1 MTTATTSNTQQ
12 REYQCTNCHGM
23 FQRRPGGRATCSSA
37 CAKALERHRKS
48 PSLTAREKKI
58 ARRKERQLE
67 SAFGGWLIDQ
77 AIRAG
82 TVQTYQG
89 IDAEGLHRMDAQ
101 YTYTKKRFGWVE
113 KGQGKDLFQLCHV
126 QPLVGRDGSVGLT
139 TPGNVFTGVALLNQK
154 QGNKPVNAW
163 AGASIPASALKRKWS
178 IPEGATRAQVL
189 QKIADF
195 LGPELDTYLDELVKM
210 PQRTVRLRL
219 ARAVYKHQGD
229 EQFEPLDRRYT
240 EAELQSLKLE
250 ELQSLDAKQRGL
262 AAIKAF
268 AISNCSTD
276 SQLGVLHD
284 ELARFS
290 DVLPDGM
297 HKDNCRLML
306 KVVQVLGTYLVQVK
320 HQQGTAR
327 SRFLMTGS
335 NTWSPLVH
343 LYHDRPWRTPVRLL
357 AEDLDTLI
365 HGVCDEKGKVI
376 KPGVIPTA
384 QHALQ
389 GVEIDRDYICNRLLK
404 RLSVRT
410 LDPVVAAPDEWSWEA
425 CGSNWLGYIDNLYA
439 TLEPT
444 WQALRGV
451 GLCTEDEILDAQDAV
466 LFSLNVAVDKARKQY
481 REQRKFTVYNMPF
494 DRYPAWLEFSPVV
507 LEPALMAA

>member
-12 REYQCTNCHGM
+12 REYQCTNCQGM

-48 PSLTAREKKI
+48 PSLTPREKKI

-101 YTYTKKRFGWVE
+101 YAYTKKCFGWVD

-139 TPGNVFTGVALLNQK
+139 TPENVFTGVALLNQK
-154 QGNKPVNAW
+154 QGNKPVKAW

-178 IPEGATRAQVL
+178 IAEGATRAQVL

-195 LGPELDTYLDELVKM
+195 LGHELDTYLDELDKM

-229 EQFEPLDRRYT
+229 EQFESLDRRYT

-250 ELQSLDAKQRGL
+250 ELQSLDAKQRGRTTV
-262 AAIKAF
+262 KAF
-268 AISNCSTD
+268 AVGNCSTD

-290 DVLPDGM
+290 DVLPEGK
-297 HKDNCRLML
+297 HKDNCRFML
-306 KVVQVLGTYLVQVK
+306 KVVQVLGIYLVQVN

-327 SRFLMTGS
+327 SRFLRTGQ
-335 NTWSPLVH
+335 NAWSPLVH
-343 LYHDRPWRTPVRLL
+343 LYHDRPWRTPSRLL
-357 AEDLDTLI
+357 EEDLDALI
-365 HGVCDEKGKVI
+365 HGVCDTKGKVI

-384 QHALQ
+384 QNALQ
-389 GVEIDRDYICNRLLK
+389 GLEVDRDYISNRLLK
-404 RLSVRT
+404 RLAVQT
-410 LDPVVAAPDEWSWEA
+410 LDPAVAAPDQWSWEA
-425 CGSNWLGYIDNLYA
+425 CGSDWLAYIDTLYA

-444 WQALRGV
+444 WQALLAI
-451 GLCTEDEILDAQDAV
+451 GLCTEEQILDAQDAV
-466 LFSLNVAVDKARKQY
+466 LLNLDDAVDKARKQY
-481 REQRKFTVYNMPF
+481 REHKRFTVYNIPF
-494 DRYPAWLEFSPVV
+494 DRYPAWLEFSPVEV
-507 LEPALMAA
+507 DPVLMAA